1 MTIIPTAVW
10 ILVLSCAAA
19 CAETST
25 AQFKGTVKESSG
37 LPLAGAEVKVTETA
51 TAAVRTMVT
60 GADGEFFFVGLRFGT
75 YTLEIS
81 KPGFEMFVQSGV
93 LLSED
98 ATVTLD
104 AALKQQTTPSS
115 GTTVPSLG
123 DLGFSPVEAQG
134 SAQDQARLDR
144 RSHMLKTHQR
154 LGLIT
159 LAPMLATF
167 VSSAGAA
174 GRHGTVSGRELHA
187 ALGATSAGLYW
198 TTASFAIFAPKPP
211 GITTRGTIRVHKA
224 LAWIHGPGMILTP
237 VLGAMAFNQLN
248 RGERVHGIASAHSA
262 VAWVT
267 GAAYASAI
275 LSVSIKF

>member
-1 MTIIPTAVW
+1 MTIIPRAVW

-19 CAETST
+19 YAQTST
-25 AQFKGTVKESSG
+25 AQFKDTVKEPSG

-60 GADGEFFFVGLRFGT
+60 GADGEFSFVGLRSET

-93 LLSED
+93 VLRED

-123 DLGFSPVEAQG
+123 DLGFSPVESQG

-144 RSHMLKTHQR
+144 RSRMLKTHQR

-159 LAPMLATF
+159 LAPMLARQL
-167 VSSAGAA
+167 
-174 GRHGTVSGRELHA
+174 GRRRGQARHCIRPR
-187 ALGATSAGLYW
+187 
-198 TTASFAIFAPKPP
+198 TACGPRRDK
-211 GITTRGTIRVHKA
+211 RGPSLDHCFICYFRAQACGHYNPRDHPRA
-224 LAWIHGPGMILTP
+224 
-237 VLGAMAFNQLN
+237 
-248 RGERVHGIASAHSA
+248 
-262 VAWVT
+262 
-267 GAAYASAI
+267 
-275 LSVSIKF
+275 